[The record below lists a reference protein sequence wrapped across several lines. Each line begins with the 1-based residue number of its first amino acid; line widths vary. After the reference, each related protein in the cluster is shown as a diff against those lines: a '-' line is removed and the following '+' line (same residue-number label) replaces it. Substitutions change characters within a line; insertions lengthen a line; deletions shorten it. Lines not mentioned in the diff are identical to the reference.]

1 MDANNVP
8 TAKSLGSDIE
18 HSRIDDE
25 HVARDIEAIEKLDS
39 TIASLST
46 EVKNGFDKHLWTVL
60 PFLSDHITYCQ
71 VALYVSRRIDSLSLI
86 NRKELGPAS
95 SFPECASDA
104 LRMCREEFQDETMG
118 EPAIHAAKALLK
130 LLKGSEALLDH
141 LNRSVR
147 NVAPN
152 LVEVVGPKTAARFIA
167 KAGSLKALAKMPATT
182 LQILG
187 SERVF
192 REARRTGSNT
202 PKHGKIIY
210 SSEVI
215 QLTPGKYRGKIAR
228 ILANKCALAARCD
241 LFIEHASGAF
251 GRSLR
256 QDVNRKLAQ
265 LQEVEKQ
272 QETKRLL
279 RELPLLAAE

>member
-1 MDANNVP
+1 MDTNNVP

-25 HVARDIEAIEKLDS
+25 HVARDIAAIEKLDS

-71 VALYVSRRIDSLSLI
+71 VALYVSHQIDSLSLI

-104 LRMCREEFQDETMG
+104 IRVCREEFRDEILG

-130 LLKGSEALLDH
+130 LLEGSEALLDH
-141 LNRSVR
+141 LNRS
-147 NVAPN
+147 
-152 LVEVVGPKTAARFIA
+152 
-167 KAGSLKALAKMPATT
+167 AGSLKALAKMPATR

-187 SERVF
+187 SERVL
-192 REARRTGSNT
+192 RGARRTGSNT

-215 QLTPGKYRGKIAR
+215 QLTPGKYRGKVAR

-241 LFIEHASGAF
+241 LFIEHKSGAF

-256 QDVNRKLAQ
+256 HKVDRKLAQ
-265 LQEVEKQ
+265 LEEVGKRQENKE
-272 QETKRLL
+272 LL
-279 RELPLLAAE
+279 RELPLLAVE